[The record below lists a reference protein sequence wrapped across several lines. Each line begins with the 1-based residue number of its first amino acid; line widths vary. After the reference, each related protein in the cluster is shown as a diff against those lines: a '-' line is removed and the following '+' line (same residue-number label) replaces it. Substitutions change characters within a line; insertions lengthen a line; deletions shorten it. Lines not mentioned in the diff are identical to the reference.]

1 MTMAMVVAIMVD
13 MVVAMDRE
21 ERRRRLLSVALAPR
35 SGGSSQGWHKPPPL
49 SAITNMDQV
58 TCPILQTK
66 NYCHSSVQA

>member
-1 MTMAMVVAIMVD
+1 MTMAMVVAMMVD

-49 SAITNMDQV
+49 SVITNMDQV

-66 NYCHSSVQA
+66 NYCHCSVQA